1 MTYTKT
7 VSCEKSNLKVV
18 REFVA
23 GILQQHRISDSEINM
38 IVVAIDE
45 VCANLIIHS
54 HQCNK
59 DEYIEIRII
68 EKAKGFMFEIR
79 DQGETFNIS
88 DYSVPSMDKI
98 IKTKSSG
105 GIGLILVTRIMDS
118 IQVDREGTFNVCRL
132 FKSLSSS

>member
-7 VSCEKSNLKVV
+7 VSCEKSSLKVV

-23 GILQQHRISDSEINM
+23 GTLQQHQISDSEINM

-54 HQCNK
+54 HHCNK
-59 DEYIEIRII
+59 EEHIEIRII

-88 DYSVPSMDKI
+88 DYSVPSMEKI